1 MHLNINYQPLNESEF
16 IQALQRGE
24 SAAYQRLLN
33 ETQDWVYNTVLG
45 IVQNESAAE
54 DLAQE
59 VYIQVFRSIGNFRG
73 DARLSTWM
81 YRIAIQKALDWVRK
95 QKRAQFW
102 RNRGFGLHTNE
113 ETNFNHPGVLAEEK
127 ELAAVLFRAVK
138 KLPEQ
143 QQIAWILIKT
153 EGLPYSIV
161 AEIMKTTVKSVEALM
176 HRAKTNIKKNI
187 QLHYK

>member
-1 MHLNINYQPLNESEF
+1 LHLNINYQPLNESEF
-16 IQALQRGE
+16 IQALQRAE

-59 VYIQVFRSIGNFRG
+59 VYIQVFRSIGKFRG

-113 ETNFNHPGVLAEEK
+113 ETNFHHPGVQAEEK

-153 EGLPYSIV
+153 EGLPYSTV

-187 QLHYK
+187 QFHYK